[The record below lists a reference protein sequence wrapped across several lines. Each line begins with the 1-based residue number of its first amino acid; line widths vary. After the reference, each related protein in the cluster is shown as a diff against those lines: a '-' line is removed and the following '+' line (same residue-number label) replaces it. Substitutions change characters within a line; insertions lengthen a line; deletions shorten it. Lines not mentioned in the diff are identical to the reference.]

1 MHDALD
7 VQRDHARLI
16 ADCLSLLGDGGEL
29 LFSTNLRGF
38 DFQASRQGAGVP
50 RHHRTDHSRGLPQ
63 QEDSP
68 LLLCCPSLLSAAL
81 GKRNRI
87 RLLKETGAESAG

>member
-1 MHDALD
+1 

-38 DFQASRQGAGVP
+38 DFQAEPEGAGVLDITA
-50 RHHRTDHSRGLPQ
+50 TDHSRGLPQ

-68 LLLCCPSLLSAAL
+68 LLLAVQACLAQRWGS
-81 GKRNRI
+81 GI
-87 RLLKETGAESAG
+87 ESGC